1 MYLFIS
7 FIPKAAKSLHII
19 FMKNANEDFGI
30 TNKVELA
37 YILKMA
43 CFPLITFIAITLKV
57 LLWLEGQWVCTEA
70 AEEFFLSLGQILM
83 LCFIVLFC
91 SVRPL
96 WNTPW
101 FVTSLARALGVL
113 LIYMV
118 GGWVDVPEGIWL
130 IQSEGGSSIGFSQGG
145 IRLLWEYL
153 PFF

>member
-7 FIPKAAKSLHII
+7 FSPKAAKNLCII
-19 FMKNANEDFGI
+19 FMKNVNEDFGI

-43 CFPLITFIAITLKV
+43 CFALITFIAITLKV

-70 AEEFFLSLGQILM
+70 AVEFFLSLGQILM
-83 LCFIVLFC
+83 LCFIVPFC
-91 SVRPL
+91 SVRPM

-101 FVTSLARALGVL
+101 FVTSLARARGVL

-118 GGWVDVPEGIWL
+118 GGWADMPVGIWL
-130 IQSEGGSSIGFSQGG
+130 IQSEGGSSIGFSQGR
-145 IRLLWEYL
+145 IRLVCEYL
-153 PFF
+153 SFF